1 MSGLVGLCGICFELI
16 YNDYLWLFCGGV
28 MNKIQP
34 DFEEI
39 KKRLDVEEQSL
50 RIEKMRREL
59 RREDQKREVINRV
72 RRLVNNS
79 LKKRRVI
86 NGGVKEGASDLD
98 ERKVKYNCFV
108 IVLMVSVWCV
118 LAYIFL
124 YAFFSGKLIS
134 GVSYDSRV
142 VEKNSSSVLMSSPDI
157 FKKNNLNG
165 EALRSEPVGTSPYSN
180 KENISLVDIKREQYC
195 DAEYQQFL
203 DSTESTDLGTFAR
216 LNKKAQERLEQ
227 CKFRR

>member
-1 MSGLVGLCGICFELI
+1 
-16 YNDYLWLFCGGV
+16 